1 MKKILP
7 VLKKAG
13 IIYLKVVGVFLA
25 IILLVALLKSGKS
38 SGGTYVE
45 GTIDKNGNYRKG
57 YVRKAFS
64 TDPNAISHRNASSKY
79 YHTKGKYL
87 R

>member
-1 MKKILP
+1 MTKILST
-7 VLKKAG
+7 LKKAG
-13 IIYLKVVGVFLA
+13 ILYLKVMGAFLA
-25 IILLVALLKSGKS
+25 IILLVALIKSGKS

-45 GTIDKNGNYRKG
+45 GTIDKNGHYRKG
-57 YVRKAFS
+57 YVRKDFS
-64 TDPNAISHRNASSKY
+64 TDPSAISHRNASSKY

>member
-1 MKKILP
+1 MKKIIST
-7 VLKKAG
+7 LKKAG
-13 IIYLKVVGVFLA
+13 IIYLKVVGVFIA
-25 IILLVALLKSGKS
+25 IILFFAILKSGKS

-45 GTIDKNGNYRKG
+45 GTIDKNGHYRKG
-57 YVRKAFS
+57 YFRKDFS

-79 YHTKGKYL
+79 YHTKGKCL